1 MLPYQSLVLQ
11 LVLFA
16 TYWHYGTAL
25 AGSTAQPF
33 QKQKIA
39 VLGGGGYTGGLVF
52 GFLQRAGSLYET
64 GIDRSVRCLG
74 ATQDTAVQLNRI
86 LSKHFGLAMA
96 DESYIKLT
104 NFKDP
109 ASIASRLARYDA
121 LVLGAGLETKVRPV
135 TPNTYETTP
144 NDKTME
150 LYWQG
155 TTNNDTNEPNQ
166 EAFQIVQTVIQASP
180 HLKHIV
186 ALDPRGSFLTLLQ
199 EGSVPFT
206 CLQTSS
212 PILTTKDY
220 TYRKGVQ
227 TPLSISS
234 STATSSDPL
243 YVEDLAALAV
253 QCLLSLDWSTS
264 RSLHVSRATTAIPP
278 TNPKRPD
285 QEWCVNSY
293 QLEAALRTT
302 TIAK

>member
-1 MLPYQSLVLQ
+1 MLPYQPLFLQ
-11 LVLFA
+11 LVLLA
-16 TYWHYGTAL
+16 TCWSYGTAL
-25 AGSTAQPF
+25 AGSAAQPL

-52 GFLQRAGSLYET
+52 GFLQRAGSLYGT

-86 LSKHFGLAMA
+86 LSKHFCLAMA

-104 NFKDP
+104 NLQDP
-109 ASIASRLARYDA
+109 ASIASRLEGYDA
-121 LVLGAGLETKVRPV
+121 LVLGTGWETKVRPV

-144 NDKTME
+144 NDKTVE

-155 TTNNDTNEPNQ
+155 TANDNPNEASQ
-166 EAFQIVQTVIQASP
+166 EALQIVQNVIQASP

-186 ALDPRGSFLTLLQ
+186 ALDPSGSCLPLLQ
-199 EGSVPFT
+199 DGSVPFT

-212 PILTTKDY
+212 PLLSTKDY

-227 TPLSISS
+227 TSLSIASLS
-234 STATSSDPL
+234 PSSDPL
-243 YVEDLAALAV
+243 YIEDLAALAV
-253 QCLLSLDWSTS
+253 QCLLSLDWGTS
-264 RSLHVSRATTAIPP
+264 RSLQVSRATAVLPP

-293 QLEAALRTT
+293 QLEAALRAT
-302 TIAK
+302 ASVK